1 MAAAE
6 LKTAMPKRKWTTL
19 AVTIGLVGV
28 LLGLSIW
35 QGNSPLLG
43 LDLQGGTEVILRPTE
58 GQEYEGDDLDQA
70 REIISRRVDGLG
82 VAEPDITR
90 QGNNI
95 VVQLPGVED
104 QERAIDLIGQTA
116 ELTFRPVLDGPSY
129 VDDDLCA
136 PGRAPAPPDEE
147 EPQEAEI
154 DLPPETTLPP
164 ESTLPPETTL
174 PDGGDKASS
183 PSSTSAA
190 PTTSA
195 AAAATTTTEAAI
207 STTTSEPL
215 ATTTTQADTSTTT
228 TTSVPPATTTYA
240 AATST
245 TTTTSAPPA
254 TTEAPI
260 GPVVPQEEEVLPETG
275 EGDAVDAET
284 GEGEVSSESPNI
296 EISPENFEATTDPD
310 AGPEAIPVGDQPL
323 NLATGAAS
331 DPQTATPSDT
341 VIFCNIGDGPPE
353 PEDPDT
359 PVLANIV
366 ERYLL
371 GPADVSPGT
380 PLTGAAIQTAS
391 ATLTGVANWIVSL
404 SMKAGEEGIDRFN
417 ALASRC
423 FRRDITCPT
432 QRMAIVLDGNVESA
446 PTVNAP
452 EFLRDQISIE
462 GGFSERDARDLAL
475 VLRYGALPIEFD
487 DPAESGLVRSV
498 SATLGSDSLRAGI
511 VAAIVGVGL
520 VTVYMLFYYRLLGL
534 LAILSL
540 ALSGTMLWVVVA
552 FLSEWQGLALTLAGI
567 TGLIVSLGVSLDSN
581 VVYFEN
587 LKEGVVGGRTLLSSV
602 SQAFPVAF
610 KTIFWANLATL
621 IGALILYW
629 LTIGSVR
636 GFAVMLAIASV
647 LDLLA
652 TYLFLRPAVR
662 ILANSKL
669 NKPAFMGMPSSRA
682 DEQPADAL
690 SATSAT

>member
-1 MAAAE
+1 M
-6 LKTAMPKRKWTTL
+6 LKRKWTTL
-19 AVTIGLVGV
+19 AITIALVGV
-28 LLGLSIW
+28 LLGVSIW

-58 GQEYEGDDLDQA
+58 GQEYEGQDLDQA

-129 VDDDLCA
+129 VDDDLCT
-136 PGRAPAPPDEE
+136 PGRAPEPREE
-147 EPQEAEI
+147 EP
-154 DLPPETTLPP
+154 PPEGETDSPTETTLPS
-164 ESTLPPETTL
+164 ETTLPPETTL
-174 PDGGDKASS
+174 PESGEQESNSD
-183 PSSTSAA
+183 STSTV
-190 PTTSA
+190 PTTSEP
-195 AAAATTTTEAAI
+195 AATTTTTQAPA
-207 STTTSEPL
+207 STTPTTAAGATTSP
-215 ATTTTQADTSTTT
+215 TTTTTEVTASTTT
-228 TTSVPPATTTYA
+228 TE
-240 AATST
+240 
-245 TTTTSAPPA
+245 A

-260 GPVVPQEEEVLPETG
+260 GPVAPQEGEDIPEA
-275 EGDAVDAET
+275 GDGV
-284 GEGEVSSESPNI
+284 VSPESPEIDFSAEEI
-296 EISPENFEATTDPD
+296 EEITDPVAPPD
-310 AGPEAIPVGDQPL
+310 GNQPL
-323 NLATGAAS
+323 SLATGAAS

-341 VIFCNIGDGPPE
+341 VIFCDIGDGPPE

-359 PVLANIV
+359 PVLANLV
-366 ERYLL
+366 PRYLL
-371 GPADVSPGT
+371 GPAEATPGN

-391 ATLTGVANWIVSL
+391 ATFTGVADWYVSL
-404 SMKAGEEGIDRFN
+404 SMKAGDEGIDRFN

-423 FRRDITCPT
+423 FNRDVTCPS
-432 QRMAIVLDGNVESA
+432 QQMAIVLDGNVESA

-452 EFLRDQISIE
+452 RFERDQITIT

-498 SATLGSDSLRAGI
+498 SATLGRDSLRAGVI
-511 VAAIVGVGL
+511 AAIVGLSL
-520 VTVYMLFYYRLLGL
+520 VTIYMVAYYRLLGL

-621 IGALILYW
+621 IGAIILW
-629 LTIGSVR
+629 LLTVGSVR
-636 GFAVMLAIASV
+636 GFAIMLAIASV

-652 TYLFLRPAVR
+652 TYFFLRPAVR
-662 ILANSKL
+662 LLASSKL
-669 NKPAFMGMPSSRA
+669 AKPFFMGMPSNQDDRQA
-682 DEQPADAL
+682 IEP
-690 SATSAT
+690 ATSVT

>member
-1 MAAAE
+1 M
-6 LKTAMPKRKWTTL
+6 LKRKWITL
-19 AVTIGLVGV
+19 AVTIALVGV
-28 LLGLSIW
+28 LLGVSIW

-58 GQEYEGDDLDQA
+58 GQEYAGDDLDQA

-90 QGNNI
+90 QGDNI

-129 VDDDLCA
+129 VDDDLCT
-136 PGRAPAPPDEE
+136 PGRAPESQEEE
-147 EPQEAEI
+147 EPQEGET
-154 DLPPETTLPP
+154 DSPTESTLPSETTMPSETTLPV
-164 ESTLPPETTL
+164 
-174 PDGGDKASS
+174 AS
-183 PSSTSAA
+183 
-190 PTTSA
+190 
-195 AAAATTTTEAAI
+195 ATTT
-207 STTTSEPL
+207 PL
-215 ATTTTQADTSTTT
+215 ATTTTPASTTT
-228 TTSVPPATTTYA
+228 TTSEA
-240 AATST
+240 AA
-245 TTTTSAPPA
+245 A
-254 TTEAPI
+254 TEAPI
-260 GPVVPQEEEVLPETG
+260 GPVAPQEGEVAPEA
-275 EGDAVDAET
+275 GD
-284 GEGEVSSESPNI
+284 GEVSSENPDI
-296 EISPENFEATTDPD
+296 EISSEDLESFTDPETI
-310 AGPEAIPVGDQPL
+310 PESDQPL
-323 NLATGAAS
+323 TLATGAAS

-341 VIFCNIGDGPPE
+341 VIFCDIGDGPPE

-359 PVLANIV
+359 PVLANLV
-366 ERYLL
+366 PRYLL
-371 GPADVSPGT
+371 GPAEVSPGN

-391 ATLTGVANWIVSL
+391 ATFTGVAEWYVSL
-404 SMKAGEEGIDRFN
+404 SMKAGDEGIGRFN

-423 FRRDITCPT
+423 YNRAADCPT
-432 QRMAIVLDGNVESA
+432 QQMAIVLDGNVESA

-452 EFLRDQISIE
+452 AFEREQITIQGS
-462 GGFSERDARDLAL
+462 FSERDARDLAL

-498 SATLGSDSLRAGI
+498 SATLGRDSLRAGVI
-511 VAAIVGVGL
+511 AAIVGLAL
-520 VTVYMLFYYRLLGL
+520 VTVYMIAYYRLLGL

-621 IGALILYW
+621 IGAIILW
-629 LTIGSVR
+629 LLTVGSVR
-636 GFAVMLAIASV
+636 GFAIMLAIASV

-652 TYLFLRPAVR
+652 TYFFLRPAVR
-662 ILANSKL
+662 LLASSKL
-669 NKPAFMGMPSSRA
+669 AKPFFMGMPSNQDGRQA
-682 DEQPADAL
+682 IEP
-690 SATSAT
+690 ATSVN

>member
-1 MAAAE
+1 
-6 LKTAMPKRKWTTL
+6 MPRRKWTTL

-58 GQEYEGDDLDQA
+58 GQEYSGEDLDQA

-136 PGRAPAPPDEE
+136 PGRAPEPREE
-147 EPQEAEI
+147 EQPTEGTVPTDTAV
-154 DLPPETTLPP
+154 PSETTVPDTSEQEEGS
-164 ESTLPPETTL
+164 ESGAPSTTETTTQAATTTTTQA
-174 PDGGDKASS
+174 PAS
-183 PSSTSAA
+183 TNTEA
-190 PTTSA
+190 TTS
-195 AAAATTTTEAAI
+195 TTTTEAA
-207 STTTSEPL
+207 
-215 ATTTTQADTSTTT
+215 TSTS
-228 TTSVPPATTTYA
+228 TS
-240 AATST
+240 ATST
-245 TTTTSAPPA
+245 TA
-254 TTEAPI
+254 TTQAPI
-260 GPVVPQEEEVLPETG
+260 GPIVPQEGEAVPEAG

-284 GEGEVSSESPNI
+284 GDGEVSSENPDI
-296 EISPENFEATTDPD
+296 EISPDDFEAITDPEVD
-310 AGPEAIPVGDQPL
+310 TGSAPVGDQPL

-341 VIFCNIGDGPPE
+341 VIFCDIGDGPPE

-359 PVLANIV
+359 PVLANLV
-366 ERYLL
+366 PRYLL
-371 GPADVSPGT
+371 GPAEVGPGT

-391 ATLTGVANWIVSL
+391 ATFRGVAEWHVSL
-404 SMKAGEEGIDRFN
+404 TMKAGEEGIDRFN

-423 FRRDITCPT
+423 YSGDPTCPS
-432 QRMAIVLDGNVESA
+432 QQMAIVLDGNVESA

-452 EFLRDQISIE
+452 EFLRDQITIT
-462 GGFSERDARDLAL
+462 GGFSEREARDLAL

-498 SATLGSDSLRAGI
+498 SATLGRDSLRAGVI
-511 VAAIVGVGL
+511 AAIVGLSL
-520 VTVYMLFYYRLLGL
+520 VTIYMVAYYRLLGL

-621 IGALILYW
+621 IGAIILW
-629 LTIGSVR
+629 LLTVGSVR
-636 GFAVMLAIASV
+636 GFAIMLAIASV

-652 TYLFLRPAVR
+652 TYFFLRPAVR
-662 ILANSKL
+662 LLASSKL
-669 NKPAFMGMPSSRA
+669 AKPFFMGMPSSQDDLKA
-682 DEQPADAL
+682 VDP
-690 SATSAT
+690 ATSAASIT

>member
-1 MAAAE
+1 M
-6 LKTAMPKRKWTTL
+6 
-19 AVTIGLVGV
+19 GV

-58 GQEYEGDDLDQA
+58 GQEYEGEDLDQA

-95 VVQLPGVED
+95 VVQLPGVDD

-147 EPQEAEI
+147 ESQEAEI

-164 ESTLPPETTL
+164 EATLPSESTLPPETTL
-174 PDGGDKASS
+174 PETGEQEEGSESGA
-183 PSSTSAA
+183 PSATETTTQA
-190 PTTSA
+190 PTTTA
-195 AAAATTTTEAAI
+195 AETDATTEAAT

-215 ATTTTQADTSTTT
+215 ATTTTQAPTSTTT
-228 TTSVPPATTTYA
+228 TSV
-240 AATST
+240 
-245 TTTTSAPPA
+245 PPA

-260 GPVVPQEEEVLPETG
+260 GPVVPQEGEVAPEDG

-284 GEGEVSSESPNI
+284 DEGEISSENPDI
-296 EISPENFEATTDPD
+296 EISPDDLEAITDPEAD
-310 AGPEAIPVGDQPL
+310 TGPVVNQPL

-331 DPQTATPSDT
+331 DPQIATPSDT
-341 VIFCNIGDGPPE
+341 VIFCDIGDGPPE
-353 PEDPDT
+353 PQDPDT
-359 PVLANIV
+359 PVLANLV
-366 ERYLL
+366 PRYLL
-371 GPADVSPGT
+371 GPAEVSPGN
-380 PLTGAAIQTAS
+380 PLTGASIQTAS
-391 ATLTGVANWIVSL
+391 ASFTGVAEWFVSL
-404 SMKAGEEGIDRFN
+404 TMKSGEEGIGRFN
-417 ALASRC
+417 ALASQC
-423 FRRDITCPT
+423 FRGDTTCPS
-432 QRMAIVLDGNVESA
+432 QQMAIVLDGNVESA

-452 EFLRDQISIE
+452 EFLRDQITIQ
-462 GGFSERDARDLAL
+462 GGFSEREARDLAL

-498 SATLGSDSLRAGI
+498 SATLGRDSLRAGVI
-511 VAAIVGVGL
+511 AAIVGLSL
-520 VTVYMLFYYRLLGL
+520 VTVYMVAYYRLLGL

-621 IGALILYW
+621 IGAIILW
-629 LTIGSVR
+629 LLTVGSVR
-636 GFAVMLAIASV
+636 GFAIMLAIASV

-652 TYLFLRPAVR
+652 TYFFLRPAVR
-662 ILANSKL
+662 LLASSKL
-669 NKPAFMGMPSSRA
+669 AKPFFMGMPSSQDDLKA
-682 DEQPADAL
+682 VDP
-690 SATSAT
+690 ATSAAPIT

>member
-1 MAAAE
+1 
-6 LKTAMPKRKWTTL
+6 MPKRKWTTL

-58 GQEYEGDDLDQA
+58 GQEYEGEDLDQA

-95 VVQLPGVED
+95 VVQLPGVDD

-147 EPQEAEI
+147 DPQEAEI

-174 PDGGDKASS
+174 PPESTLPDTGEQDSS
-183 PSSTSAA
+183 PSSTSTA

-195 AAAATTTTEAAI
+195 AAAATTTTEAA
-207 STTTSEPL
+207 
-215 ATTTTQADTSTTT
+215 TSTTT
-228 TTSVPPATTTYA
+228 TTSV
-240 AATST
+240 
-245 TTTTSAPPA
+245 PPA

-260 GPVVPQEEEVLPETG
+260 GPVVPQEGEVVP
-275 EGDAVDAET
+275 ET
-284 GEGEVSSESPNI
+284 GEGEVSSENPDI
-296 EISPENFEATTDPD
+296 EISPEDFEATTDPETD
-310 AGPEAIPVGDQPL
+310 TEFAPVVNQPL

-341 VIFCNIGDGPPE
+341 VIFCDIGDGPPE
-353 PEDPDT
+353 PQDPDT
-359 PVLANIV
+359 PVLANLV
-366 ERYLL
+366 PRYLL
-371 GPADVSPGT
+371 GPAEVSPGN
-380 PLTGAAIQTAS
+380 PLTGASIQTAS
-391 ATLTGVANWIVSL
+391 ASFTGVAEWFVSL
-404 SMKAGEEGIDRFN
+404 TMRAGEEGIGRFN
-417 ALASRC
+417 ALASQC
-423 FRRDITCPT
+423 FRGDTTCPS
-432 QRMAIVLDGNVESA
+432 QQMAIVLDGNVESA

-452 EFLRDQISIE
+452 EFLRDQITIQ
-462 GGFSERDARDLAL
+462 GGFSEREARDLAL

-498 SATLGSDSLRAGI
+498 SATLGRDSLRAGVI
-511 VAAIVGVGL
+511 AAIVGLSL
-520 VTVYMLFYYRLLGL
+520 VTLYMVAYYRLLGL

-621 IGALILYW
+621 IGAIILW
-629 LTIGSVR
+629 LLTVGSVR
-636 GFAVMLAIASV
+636 GFAIMLAIASV

-652 TYLFLRPAVR
+652 TYFFLRPAVR
-662 ILANSKL
+662 LLARSKFA
-669 NKPAFMGMPSSRA
+669 KPAFMGMPSSQDDLQA
-682 DEQPADAL
+682 AEPAS
-690 SATSAT
+690 SAASIT

>member
-1 MAAAE
+1 
-6 LKTAMPKRKWTTL
+6 MPRRKWTTL

-174 PDGGDKASS
+174 PDGGDEASS

-195 AAAATTTTEAAI
+195 AAAATTTTEAA
-207 STTTSEPL
+207 
-215 ATTTTQADTSTTT
+215 TSTTT
-228 TTSVPPATTTYA
+228 TTSV
-240 AATST
+240 
-245 TTTTSAPPA
+245 PPA

-260 GPVVPQEEEVLPETG
+260 GPVVPQEGEIVPEAG

-284 GEGEVSSESPNI
+284 GEGEVSSENPDI
-296 EISPENFEATTDPD
+296 DISPDDLEATTDP
-310 AGPEAIPVGDQPL
+310 EADTGFAPVVNQPL

-341 VIFCNIGDGPPE
+341 VIFCDIGDGPPE

-359 PVLANIV
+359 PVLANLV
-366 ERYLL
+366 PRYLL
-371 GPADVSPGT
+371 GPAEVSPGN
-380 PLTGAAIQTAS
+380 PLTGASIQTAS
-391 ATLTGVANWIVSL
+391 ASFTGVAEWFVSL
-404 SMKAGEEGIDRFN
+404 TMKAGEEGIDRFN
-417 ALASRC
+417 ALASQC
-423 FRRDITCPT
+423 FRGDTTCPS
-432 QRMAIVLDGNVESA
+432 QQMAIVLDGNVESA

-452 EFLRDQISIE
+452 EFLRDQITIT
-462 GGFSERDARDLAL
+462 GGFSEREARDLAL

-498 SATLGSDSLRAGI
+498 SATLGRDSLRAGVI
-511 VAAIVGVGL
+511 AAIVGLSL
-520 VTVYMLFYYRLLGL
+520 VTIYMVAYYRLLGL

-621 IGALILYW
+621 IGAIILW
-629 LTIGSVR
+629 LLTVGSVR
-636 GFAVMLAIASV
+636 GFAIMLAIASV

-652 TYLFLRPAVR
+652 TYFFLRPAVR
-662 ILANSKL
+662 LLASSKL
-669 NKPAFMGMPSSRA
+669 AKPFFMGMPSSQDDLKA
-682 DEQPADAL
+682 VDP
-690 SATSAT
+690 ATSAAPIT

>member
-1 MAAAE
+1 
-6 LKTAMPKRKWTTL
+6 MPRKKWTTL

-58 GQEYEGDDLDQA
+58 GQEYEGEDLDQA

-95 VVQLPGVED
+95 VVQLPGVDD

-174 PDGGDKASS
+174 PDGGDEASS

-195 AAAATTTTEAAI
+195 AAAATTTTEAATSTTSAPPTTQAAA
-207 STTTSEPL
+207 STTTTE
-215 ATTTTQADTSTTT
+215 AATSTTT
-228 TTSVPPATTTYA
+228 TTSVPPATTQ
-240 AATST
+240 
-245 TTTTSAPPA
+245 
-254 TTEAPI
+254 API
-260 GPVVPQEEEVLPETG
+260 GPIVPQEGEAVPEAG

-284 GEGEVSSESPNI
+284 GDGEVSSENPDI
-296 EISPENFEATTDPD
+296 EISPDDLEATTDP
-310 AGPEAIPVGDQPL
+310 EADTGFDTVVNQPL

-341 VIFCNIGDGPPE
+341 VIFCDIGDGPPE

-359 PVLANIV
+359 PVLANLV
-366 ERYLL
+366 PRYLL
-371 GPADVSPGT
+371 GPAEVGPGT

-391 ATLTGVANWIVSL
+391 ATFRGVAEWHVSL
-404 SMKAGEEGIDRFN
+404 TMKAGEEGIDRFN

-423 FRRDITCPT
+423 YSGDPTCPT
-432 QRMAIVLDGNVESA
+432 QQMAIVLDGNVESA

-452 EFLRDQISIE
+452 EFLRDQITIT
-462 GGFSERDARDLAL
+462 GGFSEREARDLAL

-498 SATLGSDSLRAGI
+498 SATLGRDSLRAGVI
-511 VAAIVGVGL
+511 AAIVGLSL
-520 VTVYMLFYYRLLGL
+520 VTIYMVAYYRLLGL

-621 IGALILYW
+621 IGAIILW
-629 LTIGSVR
+629 LLTVGSVR
-636 GFAVMLAIASV
+636 GFAIMLAIASV

-652 TYLFLRPAVR
+652 TYFFLRPAVR
-662 ILANSKL
+662 LLASSKL
-669 NKPAFMGMPSSRA
+669 AKPFFMGMPSSQDDLKA
-682 DEQPADAL
+682 VEP
-690 SATSAT
+690 ATSAASIT

>member
-1 MAAAE
+1 
-6 LKTAMPKRKWTTL
+6 MPKRKWTTL

-58 GQEYEGDDLDQA
+58 GQEYEGEDLDQA

-95 VVQLPGVED
+95 VVQLPGVDD

-147 EPQEAEI
+147 DPQEAEI

-174 PDGGDKASS
+174 PDGGDEDSS
-183 PSSTSAA
+183 SSSTSAA

-195 AAAATTTTEAAI
+195 AAAATTTTEAA
-207 STTTSEPL
+207 
-215 ATTTTQADTSTTT
+215 TSTTT
-228 TTSVPPATTTYA
+228 TSV
-240 AATST
+240 
-245 TTTTSAPPA
+245 PPA

-260 GPVVPQEEEVLPETG
+260 GPVVPQEGEVVPEAG
-275 EGDAVDAET
+275 EGDAVDVET
-284 GEGEVSSESPNI
+284 DEGEVSSENPDI
-296 EISPENFEATTDPD
+296 EISPDDLEAITDPETD
-310 AGPEAIPVGDQPL
+310 TEFAPVVNQPL

-341 VIFCNIGDGPPE
+341 VIFCDIGDGPPE
-353 PEDPDT
+353 PQDPDT
-359 PVLANIV
+359 PVLANLV
-366 ERYLL
+366 PRYLL
-371 GPADVSPGT
+371 GPAEVSPGN
-380 PLTGAAIQTAS
+380 PLTGASIQTAS
-391 ATLTGVANWIVSL
+391 ASFTGVAEWFVSL
-404 SMKAGEEGIDRFN
+404 TMRAGEEGIGRFN
-417 ALASRC
+417 ALASQC
-423 FRRDITCPT
+423 FRGDTTCPS
-432 QRMAIVLDGNVESA
+432 QQMAIVLDGNVESA

-452 EFLRDQISIE
+452 EFLRDQITIQ
-462 GGFSERDARDLAL
+462 GGFSEREARDLAL

-498 SATLGSDSLRAGI
+498 SATLGRDSLRAGVI
-511 VAAIVGVGL
+511 AAIVGLSL
-520 VTVYMLFYYRLLGL
+520 VTLYMVAYYRLLGL

-621 IGALILYW
+621 IGAIILW
-629 LTIGSVR
+629 LLTVGSVR
-636 GFAVMLAIASV
+636 GFAIMLAIASV
-647 LDLLA
+647 LDLA
-652 TYLFLRPAVR
+652 GNLFLPA
-662 ILANSKL
+662 
-669 NKPAFMGMPSSRA
+669 SRRA
-682 DEQPADAL
+682 AAGQIQIRQARFHGYAL
-690 SATSAT
+690 

>member
-1 MAAAE
+1 
-6 LKTAMPKRKWTTL
+6 MPKRKWTTL

-58 GQEYEGDDLDQA
+58 GQEYSGDDLDQA

-136 PGRAPAPPDEE
+136 PGRAPEPREE
-147 EPQEAEI
+147 EP
-154 DLPPETTLPP
+154 PTETTVPTEGTVP
-164 ESTLPPETTL
+164 TDTAVPSETTL
-174 PDGGDKASS
+174 PDTGEQEEGSES
-183 PSSTSAA
+183 GSSTTQA
-190 PTTSA
+190 PTTA
-195 AAAATTTTEAAI
+195 EAT
-207 STTTSEPL
+207 
-215 ATTTTQADTSTTT
+215 TSTTT
-228 TTSVPPATTTYA
+228 TETTTSTPTT
-240 AATST
+240 ATST
-245 TTTTSAPPA
+245 TTQ
-254 TTEAPI
+254 API
-260 GPVVPQEEEVLPETG
+260 GPVVPQESEVAPEAG
-275 EGDAVDAET
+275 EGDAGDAEADD
-284 GEGEVSSESPNI
+284 GEVSSENPDI
-296 EISPENFEATTDPD
+296 EISAEDFEAITDPEAD
-310 AGPEAIPVGDQPL
+310 PEAIPVGDQPL

-331 DPQTATPSDT
+331 DPQIATPSDT
-341 VIFCNIGDGPPE
+341 VIFCDIGDGPPE

-359 PVLANIV
+359 PVLANLV
-366 ERYLL
+366 PRYLL
-371 GPADVSPGT
+371 GPAEVIPGS
-380 PLTGAAIQTAS
+380 PLTGASIQTAS
-391 ATLTGVANWIVSL
+391 ATLTGVADWVVSL
-404 SMKAGEEGIDRFN
+404 TMKAGEEGIDRFN

-423 FRRDITCPT
+423 FSGDPTCPT
-432 QRMAIVLDGNVESA
+432 QQMAIVLDGNVESA

-452 EFLRDQISIE
+452 EFLRDQISIT
-462 GGFSERDARDLAL
+462 GGFSEREARDLAL

-498 SATLGSDSLRAGI
+498 SATLGRDSLRAGVI
-511 VAAIVGVGL
+511 AAIVGLSL
-520 VTVYMLFYYRLLGL
+520 VTVYMVAYYRLLGL

-621 IGALILYW
+621 IGAIILW
-629 LTIGSVR
+629 LLTVGSVR
-636 GFAVMLAIASV
+636 GFAIMLAIASV

-652 TYLFLRPAVR
+652 TYFFLRPAVR
-662 ILANSKL
+662 LLASSKL
-669 NKPAFMGMPSSRA
+669 AKPFFMGIPSTQDDLKA
-682 DEQPADAL
+682 VEP
-690 SATSAT
+690 SASAASIT

>member
-1 MAAAE
+1 M
-6 LKTAMPKRKWTTL
+6 LKRKWTTL
-19 AVTIGLVGV
+19 AITIALTGV
-28 LLGLSIW
+28 LLGVSIW

-58 GQEYEGDDLDQA
+58 GQEFTDEDLDQA

-136 PGRAPAPPDEE
+136 PGRAPEPREE
-147 EPQEAEI
+147 EP
-154 DLPPETTLPP
+154 PPETTVPTDTAVP
-164 ESTLPPETTL
+164 SATTL
-174 PDGGDKASS
+174 PDTGDQEDGSESIA
-183 PSSTSAA
+183 PS
-190 PTTSA
+190 TTE
-195 AAAATTTTEAAI
+195 TTTTAETTA
-207 STTTSEPL
+207 STT
-215 ATTTTQADTSTTT
+215 TTTTQAPPSTTT
-228 TTSVPPATTTYA
+228 ATTQ
-240 AATST
+240 
-245 TTTTSAPPA
+245 
-254 TTEAPI
+254 API
-260 GPVVPQEEEVLPETG
+260 GPVVPQEGEVVPEAG
-275 EGDAVDAET
+275 EGDAVDAEV
-284 GEGEVSSESPNI
+284 GEGEVSSESPDI
-296 EISPENFEATTDPD
+296 EISTEDFEAIPEADPN
-310 AGPEAIPVGDQPL
+310 AIPVGDQPL

-341 VIFCNIGDGPPE
+341 VIFCSIGDGPPE

-371 GPADVSPGT
+371 GPAEIIPGS
-380 PLTGAAIQTAS
+380 PLTGAAIETAS
-391 ATLTGVANWIVSL
+391 ATLGGVANWFVSL
-404 SMKAGEEGIDRFN
+404 TMKAGEEGIDRFN

-423 FRRDITCPT
+423 FSGDITCPPIR
-432 QRMAIVLDGNVESA
+432 QDERGAPRGAMAIVLDGNVESA
-446 PTVNAP
+446 PIVNAP
-452 EFLRDQISIE
+452 EFLRDQITIQ
-462 GGFSERDARDLAL
+462 GGFSEREARYLAL

-498 SATLGSDSLRAGI
+498 SATLGNDSLRTGI
-511 VAAIVGVGL
+511 IAAMVGLGL
-520 VTVYMLFYYRLLGL
+520 VTIYMIAYYRLLGL

-552 FLSEWQGLALTLAGI
+552 FLSEWQGLALSLAGI
-567 TGLIVSLGVSLDSN
+567 TGLVVSLGVSLDSN

-621 IGALILYW
+621 IGAIILW
-629 LTIGSVR
+629 LLTVGSVR
-636 GFAVMLAIASV
+636 GFAIMLAIASV

-652 TYLFLRPAVR
+652 TYFFLRPAVR
-662 ILANSKL
+662 VLASSKL
-669 NKPAFMGMPSSRA
+669 ATPFFMGMPSSQDDRQA
-682 DEQPADAL
+682 IEPAA
-690 SATSAT
+690 SAAPIT

>member
-1 MAAAE
+1 M
-6 LKTAMPKRKWTTL
+6 LKRKWTTL
-19 AVTIGLVGV
+19 AITIALVGV
-28 LLGLSIW
+28 LLGVSIW

-58 GQEYEGDDLDQA
+58 GQEYEGQDLDQA

-129 VDDDLCA
+129 VDDDLCT
-136 PGRAPAPPDEE
+136 PGRAPEPREE
-147 EPQEAEI
+147 EPPLEDET
-154 DLPPETTLPP
+154 DSPTETTLPS
-164 ESTLPPETTL
+164 ETTLPPETTL
-174 PDGGDKASS
+174 PESGEQESNSD
-183 PSSTSAA
+183 STSTV
-190 PTTSA
+190 PTTSEP
-195 AAAATTTTEAAI
+195 AATTTTTQAPSSTTPTTAAGATTSPTTTTAEATA
-207 STTTSEPL
+207 STTTAE
-215 ATTTTQADTSTTT
+215 
-228 TTSVPPATTTYA
+228 
-240 AATST
+240 
-245 TTTTSAPPA
+245 A

-260 GPVVPQEEEVLPETG
+260 GPVAPQEG
-275 EGDAVDAET
+275 EDVPDAGDGV
-284 GEGEVSSESPNI
+284 V
-296 EISPENFEATTDPD
+296 SPENPEIDVSAEDIATITDP
-310 AGPEAIPVGDQPL
+310 EAPPDGNQPL

-341 VIFCNIGDGPPE
+341 VIFCDIGDGPPE

-359 PVLANIV
+359 PVLANLV
-366 ERYLL
+366 PRYLL
-371 GPADVSPGT
+371 GPAEATPGN

-391 ATLTGVANWIVSL
+391 ATFTGVADWYVSL
-404 SMKAGEEGIDRFN
+404 SMKAGDEGIDRFN

-423 FRRDITCPT
+423 FNRDVTCPS
-432 QRMAIVLDGNVESA
+432 QQMAIVLDGNVESA

-452 EFLRDQISIE
+452 RFERDQITIT

-498 SATLGSDSLRAGI
+498 SATLGRDSLRAGVI
-511 VAAIVGVGL
+511 AAIVGLSL
-520 VTVYMLFYYRLLGL
+520 VTIYMVAYYRLLGL

-621 IGALILYW
+621 IGAIILW
-629 LTIGSVR
+629 LLTVGSVR
-636 GFAVMLAIASV
+636 GFAIMLAIASV

-652 TYLFLRPAVR
+652 TYFFLRPAVR
-662 ILANSKL
+662 LLASSKL
-669 NKPAFMGMPSSRA
+669 AKPFFMGMPSNQDDRQA
-682 DEQPADAL
+682 IEP
-690 SATSAT
+690 ATSVT

>member
-6 LKTAMPKRKWTTL
+6 PKTAMPKRKWTTL

-58 GQEYEGDDLDQA
+58 GQEYEGEDLDQA

-95 VVQLPGVED
+95 VVQLPGVDD

-147 EPQEAEI
+147 ESQEAEI

-164 ESTLPPETTL
+164 ETDLPPETTL
-174 PDGGDKASS
+174 PDTGEQEEGSESGS
-183 PSSTSAA
+183 PTTQA
-190 PTTSA
+190 PTTTA
-195 AAAATTTTEAAI
+195 AEAATTTAASTTTEATTSTTTTEAA
-207 STTTSEPL
+207 TS
-215 ATTTTQADTSTTT
+215 TSTT
-228 TTSVPPATTTYA
+228 
-240 AATST
+240 ATST
-245 TTTTSAPPA
+245 T

-260 GPVVPQEEEVLPETG
+260 GPVVPQEGEVVPEAG
-275 EGDAVDAET
+275 KGDAVDAET

-296 EISPENFEATTDPD
+296 DISPEDFEATTDP
-310 AGPEAIPVGDQPL
+310 EADTGFDTVVNQPL

-331 DPQTATPSDT
+331 DPQTANPSDT
-341 VIFCNIGDGPPE
+341 VIFCDIGDGPPE

-359 PVLANIV
+359 PVLANLV
-366 ERYLL
+366 PRYLL
-371 GPADVSPGT
+371 GPAEVSPGN
-380 PLTGAAIQTAS
+380 PLTGASIQTAS
-391 ATLTGVANWIVSL
+391 ASFTGVAEWFVSL
-404 SMKAGEEGIDRFN
+404 TMKAGEEGIDRFN
-417 ALASRC
+417 ALASQC
-423 FRRDITCPT
+423 FRGDTTCPS
-432 QRMAIVLDGNVESA
+432 QQMAIVLDGNVESA

-452 EFLRDQISIE
+452 EFLRDQITIT
-462 GGFSERDARDLAL
+462 GGFSEREARDLAL

-498 SATLGSDSLRAGI
+498 SATLGRDSLRAGVI
-511 VAAIVGVGL
+511 AAIVGLSL
-520 VTVYMLFYYRLLGL
+520 VTIYMVAYYRLLGL

-621 IGALILYW
+621 IGAIILW
-629 LTIGSVR
+629 LLTVGSVR
-636 GFAVMLAIASV
+636 GFAIMLAIASV

-652 TYLFLRPAVR
+652 TYFFLRPAVR
-662 ILANSKL
+662 LLASSKL
-669 NKPAFMGMPSSRA
+669 AKPFFMGMPSSQDDLKA
-682 DEQPADAL
+682 VEP
-690 SATSAT
+690 ATSAASIT

>member
-1 MAAAE
+1 
-6 LKTAMPKRKWTTL
+6 MPRRKWTTL

-58 GQEYEGDDLDQA
+58 GQEYSGEDLDQA

-136 PGRAPAPPDEE
+136 PGRAPEPREE
-147 EPQEAEI
+147 EQPTEGTVPTDTAV
-154 DLPPETTLPP
+154 PSETTVPDASEQEEGS
-164 ESTLPPETTL
+164 ESGAPSTTETTTQAATTTTTQA
-174 PDGGDKASS
+174 PAS
-183 PSSTSAA
+183 TNTEA
-190 PTTSA
+190 TTS
-195 AAAATTTTEAAI
+195 TTTTEAA
-207 STTTSEPL
+207 TS
-215 ATTTTQADTSTTT
+215 TSTT
-228 TTSVPPATTTYA
+228 
-240 AATST
+240 ATST
-245 TTTTSAPPA
+245 TTTQ
-254 TTEAPI
+254 API
-260 GPVVPQEEEVLPETG
+260 GPIVPQEGEAVPEAG

-284 GEGEVSSESPNI
+284 GDGEVSSENPDI
-296 EISPENFEATTDPD
+296 EISPDDFEAITDPEAD
-310 AGPEAIPVGDQPL
+310 QEAIPVGDQPL

-331 DPQTATPSDT
+331 DPQIATPSDT
-341 VIFCNIGDGPPE
+341 VIFCDIGDGPPE

-359 PVLANIV
+359 PVLANLV
-366 ERYLL
+366 PRYLL
-371 GPADVSPGT
+371 GPAEVGPGT

-391 ATLTGVANWIVSL
+391 ATFRGVAEWHVSL
-404 SMKAGEEGIDRFN
+404 TMKAGEEGIDRFN

-423 FRRDITCPT
+423 YSGDPTCPT
-432 QRMAIVLDGNVESA
+432 QQMAIVLDGNVESA

-452 EFLRDQISIE
+452 EFLRDQITIT

-498 SATLGSDSLRAGI
+498 SATLGRDSLRAGVI
-511 VAAIVGVGL
+511 AAIVGLSL
-520 VTVYMLFYYRLLGL
+520 VTIYMVAYYRLLGL

-621 IGALILYW
+621 IGAIILW
-629 LTIGSVR
+629 LLTVGSVR
-636 GFAVMLAIASV
+636 GFAIMLAIASV

-652 TYLFLRPAVR
+652 TYFFLRPAVR
-662 ILANSKL
+662 LLASSKL
-669 NKPAFMGMPSSRA
+669 AKPFFMGMPSSQDDLKA
-682 DEQPADAL
+682 VEP
-690 SATSAT
+690 ATSAAPIT

>member
-1 MAAAE
+1 
-6 LKTAMPKRKWTTL
+6 MPKRKWTTL

-147 EPQEAEI
+147 EP
-154 DLPPETTLPP
+154 PP
-164 ESTLPPETTL
+164 ESTLPPDTSLPPETTL
-174 PDGGDKASS
+174 PDTGEQEEGSES
-183 PSSTSAA
+183 GSSTTLA
-190 PTTSA
+190 PTTTTA
-195 AAAATTTTEAAI
+195 EAAATTTTQAPA
-207 STTTSEPL
+207 STTTE
-215 ATTTTQADTSTTT
+215 ATTSTTT
-228 TTSVPPATTTYA
+228 TE

-245 TTTTSAPPA
+245 TTTATS
-254 TTEAPI
+254 TTTTTQAPI
-260 GPVVPQEEEVLPETG
+260 GPVVPQEGEVVPEAD
-275 EGDAVDAET
+275 EVDAVEAEAV
-284 GEGEVSSESPNI
+284 EGEVSSENPDI
-296 EISPENFEATTDPD
+296 EISPDDLEAITDP
-310 AGPEAIPVGDQPL
+310 EADTGLATVINQPL

-331 DPQTATPSDT
+331 DPQIATPSDT
-341 VIFCNIGDGPPE
+341 VIFCDIGDGPPE
-353 PEDPDT
+353 PQDPDT
-359 PVLANIV
+359 PVLANLV
-366 ERYLL
+366 PRYLL
-371 GPADVSPGT
+371 GPAEVSPGN
-380 PLTGAAIQTAS
+380 PLTGASIQTAS
-391 ATLTGVANWIVSL
+391 ASFTGVAEWFVSL
-404 SMKAGEEGIDRFN
+404 TMRAGEEGIGRFN
-417 ALASRC
+417 ALASQC
-423 FRRDITCPT
+423 FRGDITCPS
-432 QRMAIVLDGNVESA
+432 QQMAIVLDGNVESA

-452 EFLRDQISIE
+452 EFLRDQITIQ
-462 GGFSERDARDLAL
+462 GGFSEREARDLAL

-498 SATLGSDSLRAGI
+498 SATLGRDSLRAGVI
-511 VAAIVGVGL
+511 AAIVGLSL
-520 VTVYMLFYYRLLGL
+520 VTVYMVAYYRLLGL

-621 IGALILYW
+621 IGAIILW
-629 LTIGSVR
+629 LLTVGSVR
-636 GFAVMLAIASV
+636 GFAIMLAIASV

-652 TYLFLRPAVR
+652 TYFFLRPAVR
-662 ILANSKL
+662 LLARSKFA
-669 NKPAFMGMPSSRA
+669 KPAFMGMPTSQ
-682 DEQPADAL
+682 DDLQTVDP
-690 SATSAT
+690 SASAASIT

>member
-1 MAAAE
+1 M
-6 LKTAMPKRKWTTL
+6 LKRKWTTL
-19 AVTIGLVGV
+19 AVTIALTGL

-58 GQEYEGDDLDQA
+58 GQDYSGEDLDQA

-104 QERAIDLIGQTA
+104 QDRAIDLIGQTA
-116 ELTFRPVLDGPSY
+116 ELTFRPVLEGPSY
-129 VDDDLCA
+129 VDISLCA
-136 PGRAPAPPDEE
+136 AGATPDPPEE
-147 EPQEAEI
+147 ETGAEDQAGSEGQDDI
-154 DLPPETTLPP
+154 EEDV
-164 ESTLPPETTL
+164 
-174 PDGGDKASS
+174 
-183 PSSTSAA
+183 
-190 PTTSA
+190 
-195 AAAATTTTEAAI
+195 ATT
-207 STTTSEPL
+207 L
-215 ATTTTQADTSTTT
+215 ATTTTIQATTT
-228 TTSVPPATTTYA
+228 TTSQA
-240 AATST
+240 T
-245 TTTTSAPPA
+245 TTTTA
-254 TTEAPI
+254 EPI
-260 GPVVPQEEEVLPETG
+260 GPVAPESPVAPEASENQISAESPEV
-275 EGDAVDAET
+275 
-284 GEGEVSSESPNI
+284 EVSPEDIQASADDSETAD
-296 EISPENFEATTDPD
+296 PEPASTQTN
-310 AGPEAIPVGDQPL
+310 QPP

-331 DPQTATPSDT
+331 DPQTALPSDT
-341 VIFCNIGDGPPE
+341 VIFCQVGDQNE
-353 PEDPDT
+353 IESDSDT
-359 PVLANIV
+359 PVLANLV
-366 ERYLL
+366 PRYLL
-371 GPADVSPGT
+371 GPAGVTPET
-380 PLTGAAIQTAS
+380 PLTGAAIQSAS
-391 ATLTGVANWIVSL
+391 ATFTGVAEWYVSL

-423 FRRDITCPT
+423 HSRDISCPT
-432 QRMAIVLDGNVESA
+432 QQMAIVLDGNVESA

-452 EFLRDQISIE
+452 NFERDQITIQ
-462 GGFSERDARDLAL
+462 GGFSEGEARDLAL
-475 VLRYGALPIEFD
+475 VLRYGALPLEFD
-487 DPAESGLVRSV
+487 DPAESGLVRTV

-511 VAAIVGVGL
+511 IAAIVGVGL
-520 VTVYMLFYYRLLGL
+520 VTVYMIAYYRLLGL

-587 LKEGVVGGRTLLSSV
+587 LKEGVVSGRTLQSSV
-602 SQAFPVAF
+602 RQAFPVAF

-652 TYLFLRPAVR
+652 TYFFLRPAVR
-662 ILANSKL
+662 ILADSKF
-669 NKPAFMGMPSSRA
+669 NKPAFIGMPSSHA
-682 DEQPADAL
+682 DEAETL
-690 SATSAT
+690 ATTSIT

>member
-1 MAAAE
+1 
-6 LKTAMPKRKWTTL
+6 MPRRKWTTL

-58 GQEYEGDDLDQA
+58 GQEYSGEDLDQA

-136 PGRAPAPPDEE
+136 PGRAPEPREE
-147 EPQEAEI
+147 EPPTEGTVPTDTAV
-154 DLPPETTLPP
+154 PSETTVPDTSEQEEDS
-164 ESTLPPETTL
+164 ESGAPSTTETTTQAATTTTTQA
-174 PDGGDKASS
+174 PAS
-183 PSSTSAA
+183 TNTEA
-190 PTTSA
+190 TTS
-195 AAAATTTTEAAI
+195 TTTTEAA
-207 STTTSEPL
+207 
-215 ATTTTQADTSTTT
+215 TSTS
-228 TTSVPPATTTYA
+228 TS
-240 AATST
+240 ATST
-245 TTTTSAPPA
+245 TA
-254 TTEAPI
+254 TTQAPI
-260 GPVVPQEEEVLPETG
+260 GPIVPQEGEAVPEAG

-284 GEGEVSSESPNI
+284 GDGEVSSENPDI
-296 EISPENFEATTDPD
+296 EISPDDFEAITDPEAD
-310 AGPEAIPVGDQPL
+310 QEAIPVGDQPL

-331 DPQTATPSDT
+331 DPQIATPSDT
-341 VIFCNIGDGPPE
+341 VIFCDIGDGPPE

-359 PVLANIV
+359 PVLANLV
-366 ERYLL
+366 PRYLL
-371 GPADVSPGT
+371 GPAEVGPGT

-391 ATLTGVANWIVSL
+391 ATFRGVAEWHVSL
-404 SMKAGEEGIDRFN
+404 TMKAGEEGIDRFN

-423 FRRDITCPT
+423 YSGDPTCPT
-432 QRMAIVLDGNVESA
+432 QQMAIVLDGNVESA

-452 EFLRDQISIE
+452 EFLRDQITIT
-462 GGFSERDARDLAL
+462 GGFSEREARDLAL

-498 SATLGSDSLRAGI
+498 SATLGRDSLRAGVI
-511 VAAIVGVGL
+511 AAIVGLSL
-520 VTVYMLFYYRLLGL
+520 VTIYMVAYYRLLGL

-621 IGALILYW
+621 IGAIILW
-629 LTIGSVR
+629 LLTVGSVR
-636 GFAVMLAIASV
+636 GFAIMLAIASV

-652 TYLFLRPAVR
+652 TYFFLRPAVR
-662 ILANSKL
+662 LLASSKL
-669 NKPAFMGMPSSRA
+669 AKPFFMGMPSSQDDLKA
-682 DEQPADAL
+682 VDP
-690 SATSAT
+690 ATSAAPIT

>member
-1 MAAAE
+1 
-6 LKTAMPKRKWTTL
+6 MPKRKWTTL

-58 GQEYEGDDLDQA
+58 GQEYSGEDLDQA

-116 ELTFRPVLDGPSY
+116 ELTFRPVLEESY
-129 VDDDLCA
+129 QDSRLCTPGSAPEPPTEEEADTEVDDLAADS
-136 PGRAPAPPDEE
+136 
-147 EPQEAEI
+147 EADTAEQ
-154 DLPPETTLPP
+154 
-164 ESTLPPETTL
+164 
-174 PDGGDKASS
+174 DGSDAQG
-183 PSSTSAA
+183 
-190 PTTSA
+190 TTSA
-195 AAAATTTTEAAI
+195 TTTTPSTTTTAATTSEPAATTAAEAVASTTTTTTSEAAATTTE
-207 STTTSEPL
+207 
-215 ATTTTQADTSTTT
+215 
-228 TTSVPPATTTYA
+228 V
-240 AATST
+240 
-245 TTTTSAPPA
+245 
-254 TTEAPI
+254 PI
-260 GPVVPQEEEVLPETG
+260 GPVAPVSPLEDEVVNEA
-275 EGDAVDAET
+275 GD
-284 GEGEVSSESPNI
+284 GEVSSESPDI
-296 EISPENFEATTDPD
+296 EISPEDIESITDPN
-310 AGPEAIPVGDQPL
+310 AIPVGDQPL
-323 NLATGAAS
+323 NLSTGAAS

-341 VIFCNIGDGPPE
+341 VIFCSIGDGPPE

-371 GPADVSPGT
+371 GPAEIIPGS
-380 PLTGAAIQTAS
+380 PLTGASIQTAS
-391 ATLTGVANWIVSL
+391 ATFTGVAEWYVSL
-404 SMKAGEEGIDRFN
+404 TMKAGEEGIDRFN

-423 FRRDITCPT
+423 FSGDSLCPPIRPT
-432 QRMAIVLDGNVESA
+432 QPGPGGEGIPRGAMAIVLDGNVESA

-452 EFLRDQISIE
+452 EFLRDQITIQ
-462 GGFSERDARDLAL
+462 GDFSEREARDLAL

-498 SATLGSDSLRAGI
+498 SATLGRDSLRAGVI
-511 VAAIVGVGL
+511 AAIVGLSL
-520 VTVYMLFYYRLLGL
+520 VTVYMVAYYRLLGL

-621 IGALILYW
+621 IGAIILW
-629 LTIGSVR
+629 LLTVGSVR
-636 GFAVMLAIASV
+636 GFAIMLAIASV

-652 TYLFLRPAVR
+652 TYFFLRPAVR
-662 ILANSKL
+662 LLASSKL
-669 NKPAFMGMPSSRA
+669 AKPFFMGIPSTQDDLKA
-682 DEQPADAL
+682 VEP
-690 SATSAT
+690 SASAASIT

>member
-1 MAAAE
+1 M
-6 LKTAMPKRKWTTL
+6 LKRKWTTL
-19 AVTIGLVGV
+19 AITIALVGV
-28 LLGLSIW
+28 LLGVSIW

-58 GQEYEGDDLDQA
+58 GQEYEGQDLDQA

-129 VDDDLCA
+129 VDDDFCM
-136 PGRAPAPPDEE
+136 PGRAPEPREEE
-147 EPQEAEI
+147 EPPEGEP
-154 DLPPETTLPP
+154 DSPTETTLPS
-164 ESTLPPETTL
+164 ETTLPPETTL
-174 PDGGDKASS
+174 PESGEQEEGSESSS
-183 PSSTSAA
+183 PSSTE
-190 PTTSA
+190 TTTTQPA
-195 AAAATTTTEAAI
+195 TTTTTEATA
-207 STTTSEPL
+207 S
-215 ATTTTQADTSTTT
+215 TTTQAPASTTPTTTARATTSPTTTTAEAAASTTT
-228 TTSVPPATTTYA
+228 
-240 AATST
+240 
-245 TTTTSAPPA
+245 

-260 GPVVPQEEEVLPETG
+260 GPVAPQ
-275 EGDAVDAET
+275 
-284 GEGEVSSESPNI
+284 EGEVIPEAGDGVVSPESPEVDIPI
-296 EISPENFEATTDPD
+296 EDLEALTDPVAAPD
-310 AGPEAIPVGDQPL
+310 DNQPL

-341 VIFCNIGDGPPE
+341 VIFCDIGDGPPE

-359 PVLANIV
+359 PVLANLV
-366 ERYLL
+366 PRYLL
-371 GPADVSPGT
+371 GPAEATPGN

-391 ATLTGVANWIVSL
+391 ATFTGVADWYVSL
-404 SMKAGEEGIDRFN
+404 SMKAGDEGIDRFN

-423 FRRDITCPT
+423 FGRDVTCPS
-432 QRMAIVLDGNVESA
+432 QQMAIVLDGNVESA

-452 EFLRDQISIE
+452 RFERDQITIT
-462 GGFSERDARDLAL
+462 GGFSEREARDLAL

-498 SATLGSDSLRAGI
+498 SATLGRDSLRAGVI
-511 VAAIVGVGL
+511 AAIVGLAL
-520 VTVYMLFYYRLLGL
+520 VTLYMIAYYRLLGL

-621 IGALILYW
+621 IGAIILW
-629 LTIGSVR
+629 LLTVGSVR
-636 GFAVMLAIASV
+636 GFAIMLAIASV

-652 TYLFLRPAVR
+652 TYFFLRPAVR
-662 ILANSKL
+662 LLASSKL
-669 NKPAFMGMPSSRA
+669 AKPFFMGMPSNQDDRQA
-682 DEQPADAL
+682 IEP
-690 SATSAT
+690 ATSVT